1 MRISDWSSDVCS
13 SDLRECFN
21 GFFTKKLITTL
32 DSGSGIVMMLAGAL
46 PRVADHFL
54 TTRKIDMT
62 INKALL
68 ALAMGFALA
77 ACSNQQQADDSA
89 ADAADAAAA
98 ARSEAH
104 TSELQSLMRTSNAV
118 FSLTTK

>member
-1 MRISDWSSDVCS
+1 MPCS
-13 SDLRECFN
+13 RSAASAWGLPCASAVAGQTQSPSRWRECFN

-77 ACSNQQQADDSA
+77 ACSNQQQAEDRKST
-89 ADAADAAAA
+89 
-98 ARSEAH
+98 RLNS
-104 TSELQSLMRTSNAV
+104 SP
-118 FSLTTK
+118 